1 MILLLFY
8 VNQQQCTKKVRLDR
22 THLKEIKI
30 YVCFEKAE
38 LLVLSQLVFVASSYD
53 V

>member
-30 YVCFEKAE
+30 YACFEKVG
-38 LLVLSQLVFVASSYD
+38 LSVLSRLVFVASWYD